1 MVVVWD
7 GFSDSCST
15 DVFGYFVN
23 SGGRVDHIEERVTR
37 LEEQVITLFK
47 NFESVDAKLDKIDQK
62 MDKELR
68 VAMLERLMWLG
79 VVAVISYVSSMQ

>member
-1 MVVVWD
+1 M
-7 GFSDSCST
+7 
-15 DVFGYFVN
+15 
-23 SGGRVDHIEERVTR
+23 DHIEERVTR

-47 NFESVDAKLDKIDQK
+47 NFESVDFKLDKIDQK

-79 VVAVISYVSSMQ
+79 VVAVISYVSST

>member
-1 MVVVWD
+1 
-7 GFSDSCST
+7 
-15 DVFGYFVN
+15 
-23 SGGRVDHIEERVTR
+23 VDHIEERVTR

-47 NFESVDAKLDKIDQK
+47 NFESVDFKLDKIDQK

-79 VVAVISYVSSMQ
+79 VVAVISYVSST

>member
-1 MVVVWD
+1 VVVVWD
-7 GFSDSCST
+7 GFSDSCSL
-15 DVFGYFVN
+15 DVFGHFIN

-47 NFESVDAKLDKIDQK
+47 NFESVDSKLDKIDQK

>member
-1 MVVVWD
+1 MVVVWH
-7 GFSDSCST
+7 GFSHSCSLN
-15 DVFGYFVN
+15 VFGN
-23 SGGRVDHIEERVTR
+23 RIDSGGRVDHIEERVTR

-47 NFESVDAKLDKIDQK
+47 NFESVDTKLDKIDQK

-68 VAMLERLMWLG
+68 FAMLERLMWLG